1 MKRYTFPLTILLA
14 LAAGAGAGITSAV
27 VTTQSLNDYSRML
40 LADRH
45 LPAIATTQPTPI
57 PGTYEEA
64 LNRVRE
70 NTKTGIATLMPASK
84 DSELSKDLLQE
95 SSALGYGAVVSDDG
109 WVLIHGGLLDTIKN
123 PLIDI
128 DVWIAGKRVA
138 ITSVVAD
145 AKTGATLLETTATG
159 VTPLGFAA
167 TEDVKAGTMMFAVD
181 GNGGVTPNA
190 VMQPDAQILAG
201 SQPAEHFTTTWFMT
215 SERSQG
221 SMPLVNAGGELSGL
235 IEEGGENAIP
245 LHHMLDVIRSVVKT
259 KTLSSAFLGA
269 YTVDIAHEHNLS
281 ADVLQNLKAGAIVL
295 APDAIIHATV
305 RGGPAAEAGFASRD
319 IILAVDGVSVTKS
332 ESLAE
337 ILESYAPSDVA
348 KFTVLR
354 AGKTLTISVTLGDAQ
369 KMIY

>member
-1 MKRYTFPLTILLA
+1 MKYTFPLTILLA

-27 VTTQSLNDYSRML
+27 MTTQSLNEYSRML

-45 LPAIATTQPTPI
+45 LPAVATTQPTPI

-84 DSELSKDLLQE
+84 DSELSKELLPE

-109 WVLIHGGLLDTIKN
+109 WVLIDGKMLKDIKN
-123 PLIDI
+123 PVTDV
-128 DVWIAGKRVA
+128 DVWVAGKRVA

-145 AKTGATLLETTATG
+145 AKTGAMLLKTSASG
-159 VTPLGFAA
+159 VTPLGFA
-167 TEDVKAGTMMFAVD
+167 TTGDVKAGTMMFAVD
-181 GNGGVTPNA
+181 GSGGVALDA
-190 VMQPDAQILAG
+190 VIQPDAQILAG
-201 SQPAEHFTTTWFMT
+201 AQPAEQFATTWLVASGMPT
-215 SERSQG
+215 M
-221 SMPLVNAGGELSGL
+221 SMPLVNAAGELAGF
-235 IEEGGENAIP
+235 IEKGSAYAVP
-245 LHHMLDVIRSVVKT
+245 LHHMLDTVRNVVKT
-259 KTLSSAFLGA
+259 KTIASAFLGA
-269 YTVDIAHEHNLS
+269 YTVDIAREYNLS

-295 APDAIIHATV
+295 APDAMVHATV

-319 IILAVDGVSVTKS
+319 IILAVDGVSITES

-337 ILESYAPSDVA
+337 ILESYAPNDVA

-369 KMIY
+369 KLVY